1 MNRYDVFNQPYR
13 IGGVEIKNRF
23 AVVPMTMGALTYDEQ
38 GGFSDNFIH
47 YLELRAKGGFGLI
60 IPGAATTDRSVDPY
74 AALGPNVIENAHWQE
89 RAKVLTETIH
99 NAGAKIFC
107 QITMGLGRNYPGLPG
122 PSENP
127 VWRNPDMKSPAL
139 TVEQIHSKIADMIE
153 AATVAQACGYD
164 GVEIHAMH
172 WGYLLDQMAMSFYN
186 RREDEYGGSLENRLR
201 CAREIVEGIHDK
213 CGRDFPVGMRLGLKT
228 YIRDYDKATLTGEGE
243 VGRTLEEGVEISRLL
258 EKYGYDYL
266 NTDTGTYDSFY
277 YACPPMYNPQG
288 FMIPLAA
295 AAKKAVSIPV
305 MAGGRMQ
312 DYDLAA
318 AAIEAGEIDA
328 VGLGRPSLADPDYPN
343 KVISGRVED
352 IRPCIGCNMGCFR
365 RCVETGEPVSCAVN
379 PQAAR
384 ELVVGLKPGEG
395 NKKVAVIGGGV
406 AGMEAAR
413 TSALRGYAVTLFEK
427 GDHLG
432 GHIVEAG
439 AHDFKKEIAR
449 LNAWY
454 KRELDRLGV
463 KVELNHEPCINC
475 VKKQSPDAVILAT
488 GTTPA
493 MPPIPG
499 LEKAVTSL
507 DAINQP
513 EKLGKTVVIIGG
525 GLVGCEIALDAANR
539 GKDVTVVEALD
550 DIMAAGGAGAPYPNK
565 QMIGDLFESKN
576 VTVLTGT
583 KLSEVTDEGAVVTAP
598 DGDSRL
604 LKADTVVSAMGFKPA
619 ANLKD
624 DLAALNVPVC
634 EVGDAT
640 GAGTIMKAIWDAYDA
655 ANSL

>member
-1 MNRYDVFNQPYR
+1 MSKYDVLNQPYR
-13 IGGVEIKNRF
+13 IGSVEIKNRF
-23 AVVPMTMGALTYDEQ
+23 AVIPMTMGALTYDEQ

-153 AATVAQACGYD
+153 AAAVAQACGYD

-201 CAREIVEGIHDK
+201 CAREIVEGIHDR

-318 AAIEAGEIDA
+318 AAIGAGEIDA

-343 KVISGRVED
+343 KVMSGKVED

-395 NKKVAVIGGGV
+395 NKKIVVIGGGV

-507 DAINQP
+507 DAINHP
-513 EKLGKTVVIIGG
+513 EKLGKAVVVIGG
-525 GLVGCEIALDAANR
+525 GLVGCEIALDAANH

-550 DIMAAGGAGAPYPNK
+550 DIMAAGGAGAPYPNR
-565 QMIGDLFESKN
+565 QMIGDLFEHKN

-583 KLSEVTDEGAVVTAP
+583 KLAEVTDEGAVVTAP
-598 DGDSRL
+598 EGESRL
-604 LKADTVVSAMGFKPA
+604 LKADTVISAMGFRPA

-655 ANSL
+655 ANRL

>member
-1 MNRYDVFNQPYR
+1 MNKYDVFNQPYR

-258 EKYGYDYL
+258 EKYGYNYL

-395 NKKVAVIGGGV
+395 NKKVVVIGGGV

-449 LNAWY
+449 
-454 KRELDRLGV
+454 
-463 KVELNHEPCINC
+463 
-475 VKKQSPDAVILAT
+475 
-488 GTTPA
+488 
-493 MPPIPG
+493 
-499 LEKAVTSL
+499 
-507 DAINQP
+507 
-513 EKLGKTVVIIGG
+513 
-525 GLVGCEIALDAANR
+525 
-539 GKDVTVVEALD
+539 
-550 DIMAAGGAGAPYPNK
+550 
-565 QMIGDLFESKN
+565 
-576 VTVLTGT
+576 
-583 KLSEVTDEGAVVTAP
+583 
-598 DGDSRL
+598 
-604 LKADTVVSAMGFKPA
+604 
-619 ANLKD
+619 
-624 DLAALNVPVC
+624 
-634 EVGDAT
+634 
-640 GAGTIMKAIWDAYDA
+640 
-655 ANSL
+655 

>member
-47 YLELRAKGGFGLI
+47 YLELRAKGGFALI

-89 RAKVLTETIH
+89 RAKVLTEAIH

-127 VWRNPDMKSPAL
+127 VWRNPDMKSPVL

-153 AATVAQACGYD
+153 AAAVAQACGYD

-213 CGRDFPVGMRLGLKT
+213 CGRVFPVGMRLGLKT

-395 NKKVAVIGGGV
+395 NKKVVVIGGGV

-539 GKDVTVVEALD
+539 GKNVTVVEALD
-550 DIMAAGGAGAPYPNK
+550 DIMAAGGADAPYPNK

>member
-47 YLELRAKGGFGLI
+47 YLELRAKGGFALI

-74 AALGPNVIENAHWQE
+74 AALGPNVIESAHWQE

-395 NKKVAVIGGGV
+395 NKKVVVIGGGV

-525 GLVGCEIALDAANR
+525 GLVGCEIALDAANH

-550 DIMAAGGAGAPYPNK
+550 DIMAAGGADAPYPNK